1 MEYVIAIPSYQRP
14 ISLETKTLKTLKDG
28 GINADKI
35 YIFVA
40 SNQEYDIYYNKI
52 PKDLYKEIIVGEL
65 GIANQRIF
73 ISKFFKD
80 QVKIVSCDDDIEEF
94 HLFISKK
101 EKAKITDLNKM
112 FINNFKQLE
121 IHEAYFWGMYPVSN
135 PYFMSDKIRTG
146 LYFCIGVCH
155 GYINRHIDSLYPSVK
170 SEGKEDYESNILF
183 YLNDK
188 KILRFDYL
196 SFKTKFNAVGGLG
209 KFRFDMNK
217 KAQEYLVKQYP
228 KFCKATFRKN
238 GMAEIKLN
246 NNHTFEVAIPDIA
259 SVSSK

>member
-1 MEYVIAIPSYQRP
+1 MEYVVAIPSYQRP

-28 GINADKI
+28 GVRSSQI

-40 SNQEYDIYYNKI
+40 NNEEYDIYYNKI

-101 EKAKITDLNKM
+101 EKVKINDVDGM
-112 FINNFKQLE
+112 FINNFVELE
-121 IHEAYFWGMYPVSN
+121 RENCFFWGMYPVSN

-155 GYINRHIDSLYPSVK
+155 GYINRHIDSLYPSPQ

-183 YLNDK
+183 YLHDK

-246 NNHTFEVAIPDIA
+246 NNHTFEVAIPDI
-259 SVSSK
+259 VG